1 MKLAEARRV
10 FGGRDADGEPTESL
24 KRRKRGQPLLYQVL
38 NHVRLVIVGLPG
50 SGKSTFL
57 EWLQLRLAA
66 VEEELVMG
74 GNQAIPLLLRVRQL
88 DLQHLPRGAALIEA
102 ATASKDRAALMPPDW
117 IERHMKEGRI
127 LFMLDGLDETEPEL
141 RDRYL
146 LPWLRDLCHQY
157 SRCRY
162 VISSRPV
169 GYPPGMLRTLRFA
182 ECHLLDFEEPQ
193 IGEYVRHWCTAVRLA
208 RNEPTEEARR
218 EGVIDGE
225 RIVKSFTDH
234 PYICNLARNPLM
246 LSAICLVNYFEA
258 GELPQDRALLY
269 KLCVEG
275 LLHHWDQRRGI
286 RSEFG
291 LEEKLRVCREVA
303 LAMQADD
310 RAEYE
315 AGRVQTIFAGVLGNA
330 ARADRLLE
338 HIRYRTGLLLERR
351 SGAFA
356 FAHLTF
362 QEYLAARAIHEG
374 NQLRFDFKQLVRE
387 HSDGLWQEVI
397 ALYCGLTPAAA
408 ARDMIESLIAAQDT
422 YTLAVVLAE
431 AYFAAGPELVQ
442 DDDLRRRVLERI
454 ALAPR
459 ELEGGSTLER
469 FTTDEVAP
477 IVNLCIGWINSELDL
492 SGAFAWLL
500 THPKQIHMETLTI
513 QLREWR
519 KMNSMQLTE
528 LLFLL
533 HVYGSDAIL
542 TEIAMDASIYTA
554 PGLKFGY
561 GTDYGSQAMVAL
573 EGLAER
579 QSRGRRNTPGV
590 DIALLRIL
598 RALADA
604 EEVCFH
610 PMLWYRSRHF
620 LHQYSQKGPPQDVAT
635 WPEFASLA
643 RRLSERLTE
652 MKGSDPEI
660 AGAIRTLNTWAGSL
674 DRAIAARARKQT
686 TSRTKSPA
694 RAVAQRS
701 RKKGAPRGKQA

>member
-338 HIRYRTGLLLERR
+338 HIRYRTGLLLEP
-351 SGAFA
+351 
-356 FAHLTF
+356 
-362 QEYLAARAIHEG
+362 
-374 NQLRFDFKQLVRE
+374 V
-387 HSDGLWQEVI
+387 
-397 ALYCGLTPAAA
+397 
-408 ARDMIESLIAAQDT
+408 
-422 YTLAVVLAE
+422 
-431 AYFAAGPELVQ
+431 
-442 DDDLRRRVLERI
+442 
-454 ALAPR
+454 
-459 ELEGGSTLER
+459 
-469 FTTDEVAP
+469 
-477 IVNLCIGWINSELDL
+477 
-492 SGAFAWLL
+492 
-500 THPKQIHMETLTI
+500 
-513 QLREWR
+513 
-519 KMNSMQLTE
+519 
-528 LLFLL
+528 
-533 HVYGSDAIL
+533 
-542 TEIAMDASIYTA
+542 
-554 PGLKFGY
+554 
-561 GTDYGSQAMVAL
+561 
-573 EGLAER
+573 
-579 QSRGRRNTPGV
+579 
-590 DIALLRIL
+590 
-598 RALADA
+598 
-604 EEVCFH
+604 
-610 PMLWYRSRHF
+610 
-620 LHQYSQKGPPQDVAT
+620 
-635 WPEFASLA
+635 
-643 RRLSERLTE
+643 
-652 MKGSDPEI
+652 
-660 AGAIRTLNTWAGSL
+660 
-674 DRAIAARARKQT
+674 
-686 TSRTKSPA
+686 
-694 RAVAQRS
+694 
-701 RKKGAPRGKQA
+701 